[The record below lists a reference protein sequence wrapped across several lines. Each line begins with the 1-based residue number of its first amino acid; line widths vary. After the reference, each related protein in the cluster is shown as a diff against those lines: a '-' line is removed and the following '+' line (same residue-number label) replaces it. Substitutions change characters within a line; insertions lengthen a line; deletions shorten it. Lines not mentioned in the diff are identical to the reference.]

1 MHDLLLEQ
9 TRQRLFEESI
19 PRLLRCLDMLSED
32 QIWWRPNARSNSAG
46 NLVLHLEGNARQWIL
61 SGLCGQPDTRKRTA
75 EFEAR
80 GAYKR
85 AALKT
90 RLLQLQD
97 ELDKALQQVAPED
110 LEAVRDVQ
118 IYRESGLS
126 ILIHVIEHFA
136 YHTGQVAYITKMLT
150 DRDTGF
156 YAGQQLD

>member
-61 SGLCGQPDTRKRTA
+61 SGLCGQPDTRKRAA